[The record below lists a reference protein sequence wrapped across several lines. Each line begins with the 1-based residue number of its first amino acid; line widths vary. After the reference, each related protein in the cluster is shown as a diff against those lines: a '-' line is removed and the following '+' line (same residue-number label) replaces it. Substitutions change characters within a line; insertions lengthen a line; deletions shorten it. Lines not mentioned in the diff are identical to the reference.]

1 MASGQERRVAL
12 ASLIGGS
19 VEYYEFFIYGLSASL
34 VFNREFFP
42 SFSPAAGTLLSL
54 STFAIAFIARPIGAW
69 LFGHF
74 GDRAGR
80 KSMLILTLI
89 GMGGATTLVGAL
101 PGYATIGVWAPILLI
116 VLRVV
121 QGLSVAGESS
131 GGFLL
136 TFEHSERGGRPG
148 FFTGTVSTG
157 NIWGLLLSNGVF
169 ALVNLLP
176 KGQFD
181 AWGWRLPFLFSAVL
195 VGVGLYVRSR
205 LTESPGFQQVR
216 EAGNVSRNPALDVL
230 RRHPGNFIALI
241 LVTIPQSVYFYIVSV
256 FALTYTARTH
266 VSASTVSLVVTIIS
280 AALLFVMPL
289 TGWIADR
296 NGRPRAVF
304 AAGLVIMAV
313 APFIWF
319 PLFDSGNLALV
330 FVGFAVILGGFA
342 ANYGTQGM
350 LYPPLFPPHLRYT
363 ATAISVAVGGVL
375 GGAIA
380 PLIATWLLDAFGTW
394 VPIAVYMTLTAV
406 IALAAT
412 ALLRVYVPKAPG
424 PPAPAP
430 GATSADGSAA
440 ALDPLS

>member
-1 MASGQERRVAL
+1 MASAQERRVAL

-34 VFNREFFP
+34 VFGREFFP
-42 SFSPAAGTLLSL
+42 TFSPAAGTLLSL
-54 STFAIAFIARPIGAW
+54 STFAIAFIARPVGGW
-69 LFGHF
+69 LFGHY
-74 GDRAGR
+74 GDRIGR
-80 KSMLILTLI
+80 KTMLILTLA
-89 GMGGATTLVGAL
+89 GMGGATTLVGL
-101 PGYATIGVWAPILLI
+101 MPGYTTIGVWAPILLV
-116 VLRVV
+116 VLRIV

-148 FFTGTVSTG
+148 LFTGTVSTG

-181 AWGWRLPFLFSAVL
+181 AWGWRLPFLSSAVL
-195 VGVGLYVRSR
+195 VAIGLYVRSK
-205 LTESPGFQQVR
+205 LSESPGFQRIKDRGQ
-216 EAGNVSRNPALDVL
+216 VSRNPALDVL
-230 RRHPGNFIALI
+230 RQHPGNFIGII
-241 LVTIPQSVYFYIVSV
+241 LVTIPQSVYFYIASV
-256 FALTYTARTH
+256 FALTYTTRTH
-266 VSASTVSLVVTIIS
+266 VTASTISLVVTIIS

-289 TGWIADR
+289 VGWIADR
-296 NGRPRAVF
+296 NGRPRTVF
-304 AAGLVIMAV
+304 GIGLVIMAV
-313 APFIWF
+313 TPFLWF

-330 FVGFAVILGGFA
+330 FVGFALLLGGFA

-350 LYPPLFPPHLRYT
+350 LYPPLFAPHLRYT

-380 PLIATWLLDAFGTW
+380 PLIAIWLLDSFGTW

-406 IALAAT
+406 IALVAT
-412 ALLRVYVPKAPG
+412 AFLRVYVPPQAM
-424 PPAPAP
+424 PAPDTGRP
-430 GATSADGSAA
+430 DGSSTLITPEA
-440 ALDPLS
+440 S

>member
-1 MASGQERRVAL
+1 MASAQERRVAL

-34 VFNREFFP
+34 VFGREFFP

-54 STFAIAFIARPIGAW
+54 STFAVAFIARPIGGW
-69 LFGHF
+69 LFGHY
-74 GDRAGR
+74 GDRVGR
-80 KSMLILTLI
+80 KTMLILTLV
-89 GMGGATTLVGAL
+89 GMGGATTLVGL
-101 PGYATIGVWAPILLI
+101 MPGYTTIGVWAPILLV
-116 VLRVV
+116 VLRIV

-148 FFTGTVSTG
+148 LFTGTVSTG

-195 VGVGLYVRSR
+195 VAIGLYVRSK
-205 LTESPGFQQVR
+205 LAESPGFQRIKDRGQ
-216 EAGNVSRNPALDVL
+216 VSRNPALDVL
-230 RRHPGNFIALI
+230 RQHPGNFIAII
-241 LVTIPQSVYFYIVSV
+241 LVTIPQSVYFYIASV
-256 FALTYTARTH
+256 FALTYTTRTH
-266 VSASTVSLVVTIIS
+266 VTASTISLVVTIIS

-289 TGWIADR
+289 VGWIADR
-296 NGRPRAVF
+296 NGRPRTVF
-304 AAGLVIMAV
+304 GVGLVIMAV

-330 FVGFAVILGGFA
+330 FVGFALLLGGFA

-350 LYPPLFPPHLRYT
+350 LYPPLFAPHLRYT

-380 PLIATWLLDAFGTW
+380 PLLAIWLLDSFGTW
-394 VPIAVYMTLTAV
+394 VPIAVYMTLTAL
-406 IALAAT
+406 IALVAT
-412 ALLRVYVPKAPG
+412 AFLRVYVPRASTASASGTADAPVTLVT
-424 PPAPAP
+424 PETP
-430 GATSADGSAA
+430 
-440 ALDPLS
+440 